1 VLYDDSVR
9 VPADAAPGP
18 ATLRI
23 ELTSNTGKVSVPTE
37 IPATIVR

>member
-1 VLYDDSVR
+1 MLYDDSVR

-23 ELTSNTGKVSVPTE
+23 ELKSDRHAAVATEVP
-37 IPATIVR
+37 AVVR